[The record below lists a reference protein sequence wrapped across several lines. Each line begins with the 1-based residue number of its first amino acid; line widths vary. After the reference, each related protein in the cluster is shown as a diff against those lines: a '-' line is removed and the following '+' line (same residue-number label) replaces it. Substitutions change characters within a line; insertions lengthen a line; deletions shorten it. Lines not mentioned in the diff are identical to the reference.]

1 MQYMPTLAFQ
11 LVCFMYSAGLGFSL
25 GIVYDLIRI
34 FFYLLTGSAKKLR
47 GVRDIIYV
55 FVCLAATFLFL
66 LAVCDG
72 QLFMYVFLAEGLGIY
87 VYFYSLSSFV
97 FYPAKTA
104 INAVR
109 RLFMKF
115 KKKICILKTQNSV
128 LAKKILNFLHKFTKK
143 DLHIRH
149 NIVYN
154 FFVKLCSGSFIL
166 KNRGDEGGKG
176 KETKT

>member
-11 LVCFMYSAGLGFSL
+11 LVSFMYSAGLGFSL

-47 GVRDIIYV
+47 SVRDIIYV
-55 FVCLAATFLFL
+55 SVCFAATFLFL

-72 QLFMYVFLAEGLGIY
+72 QLFMYVFLAEGRGMYI
-87 VYFYSLSSFV
+87 YFYSLSSFV
-97 FYPAKTA
+97 FYPAKIA

-109 RLFMKF
+109 RLFMKI
-115 KKKICILKTQNSV
+115 KTKICIIKTQIAV
-128 LAKKILNFLHKFTKK
+128 LIKKILKNLHKFTKK

-154 FFVKLCSGSFIL
+154 FFVKLCSGNFIF

>member
-1 MQYMPTLAFQ
+1 MEYMPTFAFQ

-25 GIVYDLIRI
+25 GIIHDLIKI
-34 FFYLLTGSAKKLR
+34 FFYLLTGSDKKFR
-47 GVRDIIYV
+47 GVRDIIYL

-72 QLFMYVFLAEGLGIY
+72 QLFMYVFLAEILG
-87 VYFYSLSSFV
+87 VYAYFFSLSRFV
-97 FYPAKTA
+97 LNPVKKAIKTL
-104 INAVR
+104 R
-109 RLFMKF
+109 RLFQR
-115 KKKICILKTQNSV
+115 LNG
-128 LAKKILNFLHKFTKK
+128 KILVFKTRFSVFSEKISKNLHKITKK

-154 FFVKLCSGSFIL
+154 FFVKLCSGSLTI

-176 KETKT
+176 EKRET